1 MPEIPGQPA
10 QQPASQGQQPPFGS
24 SQATQPTQN
33 AGHRIAGLKLVGLG
47 LMALENAI
55 PLVGASTPEGAD
67 VLKSIQSLSKHI
79 PPGTVTPQD
88 IKNVVQKLMLTMQQ
102 GQQQMQAMQAQ
113 RQPQQAPQ
121 QAAQPNPMM
130 QRAA

>member
-1 MPEIPGQPA
+1 MPEIPGQSP
-10 QQPASQGQQPPFGS
+10 QQPAAQGQPPFGS

-33 AGHRIAGLKLVGLG
+33 AGYKVAGVKMIGLG
-47 LMALENAI
+47 LMALENSI
-55 PLVGASTPEGAD
+55 PIIGASSPEGMD
-67 VLKSIQSLSKHI
+67 VLSSIQKLAKHV

-88 IKNVVQKLMLTMQQ
+88 IKNVIQQLMVKMQQ

-113 RQPQQAPQ
+113 RQQPQ